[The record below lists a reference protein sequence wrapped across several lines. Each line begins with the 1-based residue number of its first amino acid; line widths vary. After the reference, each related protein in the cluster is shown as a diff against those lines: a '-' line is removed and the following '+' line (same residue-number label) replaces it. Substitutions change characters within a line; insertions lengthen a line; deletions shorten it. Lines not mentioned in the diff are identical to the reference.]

1 MCVCVCV
8 CVYGGGGVLFC
19 TDVLLI
25 YMVKMRNAS
34 SDLSLKLFDD
44 FLSSV

>member
-8 CVYGGGGVLFC
+8 CGGGGGVIFC

-25 YMVKMRNAS
+25 YMVKIGNAS
-34 SDLSLKLFDD
+34 SDLPLKLFDD
-44 FLSSV
+44 FLCSV